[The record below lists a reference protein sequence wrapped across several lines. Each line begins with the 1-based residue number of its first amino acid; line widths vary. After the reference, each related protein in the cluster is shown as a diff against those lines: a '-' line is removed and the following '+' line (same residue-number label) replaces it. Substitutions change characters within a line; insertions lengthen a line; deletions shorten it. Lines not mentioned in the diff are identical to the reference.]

1 MKKRGN
7 KTPLDWVIF
16 SLSAINLLLAGFW
29 AYRDFEYL
37 TTRPLWY
44 IHLIAATILMGI
56 LIVRARS
63 RIRRQQQATRPS
75 DENIP

>member
-7 KTPLDWVIF
+7 KPPLDWVIF
-16 SLSAINLLLAGFW
+16 SLSTINLLLAGFW

-37 TTRPLWY
+37 TIRPMWY
-44 IHLIAATILMGI
+44 IHLTAATMLMGI

-63 RIRRQQQATRPS
+63 GIRRQQEDTQQKK
-75 DENIP
+75 